1 MISKMWLFGTSFS
14 VGIIAFGCS
23 QVWAQD
29 QAEIGFHASLGG
41 EFRYGNIEGFVQIP
55 RGGGAGTTS
64 SERPKFDEM
73 GINQAAIGAPSLTLG
88 WNNHNI
94 YGLAR
99 IIRLSGSDV
108 IGTTLISNGTTF
120 PTGTHVSANTQL
132 DWYGLGYD
140 YRFAYKYNNEGS
152 VVSFYPAIG
161 FALLNFNYN
170 LNGTPGLSAS
180 RGFAK
185 AAPQLG
191 LKSEWIP
198 GGPFSVSAGVLS
210 SLPFSTLPLLLSVDL
225 TVGYQLWGRHDH
237 GGMAYLGIGYD
248 RINEEDNQSVPN
260 HIKASIGPEVVVGLK
275 VNF

>member
-1 MISKMWLFGTSFS
+1 MS
-14 VGIIAFGCS
+14 
-23 QVWAQD
+23 
-29 QAEIGFHASLGG
+29 
-41 EFRYGNIEGFVQIP
+41 P
-55 RGGGAGTTS
+55 
-64 SERPKFDEM
+64 
-73 GINQAAIGAPSLTLG
+73 
-88 WNNHNI
+88 
-94 YGLAR
+94 
-99 IIRLSGSDV
+99 
-108 IGTTLISNGTTF
+108 
-120 PTGTHVSANTQL
+120 ANTRL

-248 RINEEDNQSVPN
+248 RINERRQSKRPQSHQSQHRSRGGRRVKGKLLTTCTSTRHQLCALADPCMQ
-260 HIKASIGPEVVVGLK
+260 P
-275 VNF
+275 